1 MQINYLTLDKD
12 RKAATTTTITKANK
26 HVIKKYGKEP
36 RKATRKA
43 KWKQWPPTQTIDRRR
58 QRETGKKQRQ
68 QQQWRQQQQQ
78 EANNRQQAA
87 KKLRRK

>member
-12 RKAATTTTITKANK
+12 RKAATTTTTTKANK

-36 RKATRKA
+36 RKAKG
-43 KWKQWPPTQTIDRRR
+43 KQWPPTQTIDRRR

-68 QQQWRQQQQQ
+68 QQ
-78 EANNRQQAA
+78 
-87 KKLRRK
+87 

>member
-1 MQINYLTLDKD
+1 MKKSLKNYLNHCEAPATKFLQIDCALKRMQINYLTLDKD

-43 KWKQWPPTQTIDRRR
+43 K
-58 QRETGKKQRQ
+58 
-68 QQQWRQQQQQ
+68 
-78 EANNRQQAA
+78 
-87 KKLRRK
+87 